1 MLSLGTIGA
10 KAAGNIARL
19 VGQFGSSGPTSGTW
33 NAGDVAPDS
42 RGSFW
47 VCTTGGT
54 PGTWVRIGRSTVF
67 DVRDYG
73 ALCDGTTDDTTAVA
87 AAIAAAQ
94 AVSTPLIKFQNGSGT
109 FQGGSSTTGAG
120 IVWIPAL
127 TLVSNVVGGHRV
139 HITGPGWGAGFYQK
153 ASSTGPVYA
162 NRRDGSVHAKYT
174 GLQNLAIIGNKA
186 NQSAANHGVALYG
199 EPSNVYNSVLDEDY
213 DEAHHVTN
221 CYVYNVKGDGLHM
234 EGSGGNQILGLKI
247 RNADGN
253 GLYSFQDNDISNV
266 DIGWSGLRGV
276 FIDGDDCRLS
286 TVKAWYS
293 GQITA
298 ASGQGFYLTSDSG
311 VMTGCS
317 AQDNT
322 AQGLLLD
329 GAFGWDIAGFMADS
343 NSKGSAGTYAQ
354 IDVYSSNNNNVTA
367 TVRNRYNAGG
377 PGTLALDV
385 AGTTPTQNKITI
397 NPGVG
402 VWGVTDLVK
411 SGSTISTNEVNF
423 GASASGWQEI
433 AYAASITPN
442 ILNGSDIRIGTLTG
456 NITINNPTYKWEGA
470 KLRLRFKQDA
480 TGSRTLT
487 MSSDFDSST
496 GHGIAINSAANSITT
511 LTFRFSATSTKWE
524 LWL

>member
-47 VCTTGGT
+47 VCTTSGT

-153 ASSTGPVYA
+153 ASSTGAVYS
-162 NRRDGSVHAKYT
+162 NRRDTVHAKYT
-174 GLQNLAIIGNKA
+174 GLQNLSIIGNKA
-186 NQSAANHGVALYG
+186 NQSSSTNHGVYLLGDLSSDFTNQA
-199 EPSNVYNSVLDEDY
+199 DEDY
-213 DEAHHVTN
+213 DECHHVTN
-221 CYVYNVKGDGLHM
+221 VYIWGTKGDALRM
-234 EGSGGNQILGLKI
+234 DGSGGNQIMGVKI
-247 RNADGN
+247 RNADKN
-253 GLYSFQDNDISNV
+253 GLWSFQDNNISNV
-266 DIGWSGLRGV
+266 DIGWSGERGV
-276 FIDGDDCRLS
+276 YITGDDCRLS
-286 TVKAWYS
+286 TIKSWYS
-293 GQITA
+293 GQGS
-298 ASGQGFYLTSDSG
+298 ASLGQGFLITSDSG
-311 VMTGCS
+311 TMVGCS

-322 AQGLLLD
+322 AEGLALGD
-329 GAFGWDIAGFMADS
+329 SDQIFGWDVKGFMSDS

-354 IDVYSSNNNNVTA
+354 IKVNGENNELSA

-377 PGTLALDV
+377 PGTVALNV
-385 AGTTPTQNKITI
+385 VSGSKQNKISI
-397 NPGVG
+397 NPGTG
-402 VWGVTDLVK
+402 VWGVTSLT
-411 SGSTISTNEVNF
+411 SGSSVLSTNEVTF
-423 GASASGWQEI
+423 GANASGWEEV
-433 AYAASITPN
+433 AYSATTTLNPLLGRKKRLAARTGALVLANPSWKYDGAELIVRHKE
-442 ILNGSDIRIGTLTG
+442 NGSGG
-456 NITINNPTYKWEGA
+456 HAVTYG
-470 KLRLRFKQDA
+470 
-480 TGSRTLT
+480 
-487 MSSDFDSST
+487 SDFDTTGTSVSTSANAVTVERWIYSGTSS
-496 GHGIAINSAANSITT
+496 
-511 LTFRFSATSTKWE
+511 KWE
-524 LWL
+524 LW